1 MPSSCAASAWVSPSV
16 RRRRRNADL
25 MQACASWR
33 FGFGVF
39 GSAGLNSL
47 ARITAAERAAFD
59 RYADGR
65 GPLDVAM
72 KSWLLDFVEIVSES
86 NKRLLGVK

>member
-1 MPSSCAASAWVSPSV
+1 MPSSCAAPAWVSPSV

-33 FGFGVF
+33 FAFAVF
-39 GSAGLNSL
+39 GTAGLNSL
-47 ARITAAERAAFD
+47 VPIAAAARAAFD
-59 RYADGR
+59 WYAEGR

-72 KSWLLDFVEIVSES
+72 SSWLLDFVEIVSTP
-86 NKRLLGVK
+86 N